1 MDPLWVLTFISHLE
15 HLPDYLEKRGV
26 GGLIVTSYAV
36 TRLLCKSRNM
46 LLMIFCCCYFLV
58 NQMLLSK

>member
-46 LLMIFCCCYFLV
+46 LLMIFFLL
-58 NQMLLSK
+58 LLSCEPDAFI